1 MFTKIAFAAIAA
13 AFVFAASAEVS
24 IEKQKEL
31 SAMQERPRI
40 VARKKIA
47 VDGKAYIVEEWRNAP
62 DGRQVRTN
70 EVFCVVG
77 VKQPTSWSKVKAEL
91 EAQVQA
97 AEGDAKAMKD
107 LKKIV
112 KKAEK
117 NISKVVKTIEKAKD
131 KASSDDEIELYD
143 ALLSLLVVEGE

>member
-1 MFTKIAFAAIAA
+1 MFSKIAFAAIAA
-13 AFVFAASAEVS
+13 AFVFAANGEVS

-47 VDGKAYIVEEWRNAP
+47 VNGKAYIVEEWRNAP

-70 EVFCVVG
+70 EVFSVVG

-91 EAQVQA
+91 EAQLQA

-131 KASSDDEIELYD
+131 KASSDEETELYD
-143 ALLSLLVVEGE
+143 ALLAILVVEGE